1 MRKEMI
7 QTNRI
12 DKLWF
17 NPRSS
22 PKFKKVKD
30 ISRNCEILSFNKK
43 FAGRKIESESNKLGL
58 NN

>member
-1 MRKEMI
+1 MI

>member
-1 MRKEMI
+1 MI

-30 ISRNCEILSFNKK
+30 ISRNCEILSFNINLL
-43 FAGRKIESESNKLGL
+43 AEKLSQSL
-58 NN
+58 ISSV